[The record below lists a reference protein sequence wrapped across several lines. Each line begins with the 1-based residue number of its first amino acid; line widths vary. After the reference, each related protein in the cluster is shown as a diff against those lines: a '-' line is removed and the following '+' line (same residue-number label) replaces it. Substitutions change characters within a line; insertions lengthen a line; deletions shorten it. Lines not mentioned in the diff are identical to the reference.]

1 MFSGVS
7 GIIDKIKGSHRTGL
21 REVPYDGYIA
31 ELHKG
36 EMVLTAAEANQYQ
49 KSSGS
54 TTVSNITVNNYSP
67 KALTEAE
74 TARQFRKTQ
83 RKLQLGF

>member
-1 MFSGVS
+1 M
-7 GIIDKIKGSHRTGL
+7 I
-21 REVPYDGYIA
+21 
-31 ELHKG
+31 
-36 EMVLTAAEANQYQ
+36 LTAAEANQYQ
-49 KSSGS
+49 KQASGS
-54 TTVSNITVNNYSP
+54 QTVSNITVNNYSP

>member
-36 EMVLTAAEANQYQ
+36 EILIFMECAHRYTITEDDTKVLEIKN
-49 KSSGS
+49 G
-54 TTVSNITVNNYSP
+54 P
-67 KALTEAE
+67 
-74 TARQFRKTQ
+74 F
-83 RKLQLGF
+83 LGVDTDRSIF